1 MYLLLLSP
9 PSSILPYP
17 VHIYTV
23 GTTSPEGENG
33 EHGTCPSQQHAS
45 TSKTLNKELFG
56 DYVQPCWASF
66 IRAPSSSMARA

>member
-17 VHIYTV
+17 VHIYTA

-33 EHGTCPSQQHAS
+33 GAWDLSITATREHEQNT
-45 TSKTLNKELFG
+45 E
-56 DYVQPCWASF
+56 
-66 IRAPSSSMARA
+66 